1 MKIKVRP
8 EDFIVQEMA
17 ALKVSNRVQ
26 AWQIFRLIK
35 TEWETFD
42 LVDLLARRL
51 KIPKKDI
58 CFGGI
63 KDRFARTE
71 QLISIRN
78 RGRRPQAIEAEARD
92 KRFSLSLVG
101 YSPAPMSARS
111 IRGNRFTITIRS
123 IDQADLE
130 RYVYNAGLIS
140 RWGLPNYYDEQRF
153 GSARHGQGFMGREI
167 FLGNREEALR
177 LFFQPSRHDDR
188 KSRAL
193 KSCVVE
199 NWGNWQ
205 HCLPGAFGD
214 YRRILAYLSE
224 HKRAFHQALSL
235 IDRRFLLFVL
245 NAYQSLLFNR
255 ILSEYLMV
263 FAAEQG
269 LRLDRYVYRWGTFLF
284 FRELSEPLFRRLKET
299 SLPVPGWDSKIRDP
313 MVQRI
318 TRAVLER
325 EGIELRDLKIR
336 QMSRLYVNGIERSAL
351 LLPENFNVLD
361 MEDDELYKNK
371 KKMTLEFSLPR
382 GGYATLILK
391 RLDARSDRE
400 GSR

>member
-8 EDFIVQEMA
+8 EDFVVQELA
-17 ALKVSNRVQ
+17 TLKVSDRVQ

-35 TEWETFD
+35 TEWDTFD
-42 LVDLLARRL
+42 LVDLLSRRL

-58 CFGGI
+58 RFGGI
-63 KDRFARTE
+63 KDRFAHTE

-78 RGRRPQAIEAEARD
+78 RGRQPQAIEAEARD
-92 KRFSLSLVG
+92 KRFNLTLVG

-111 IRGNRFTITIRS
+111 VRSNRFTVTIRS
-123 IDQADLE
+123 IHQADLE
-130 RYVYNAGLIS
+130 RYVYNAGLVS

-167 FLGNREEALR
+167 FLGRREEALR
-177 LFFQPSRHDDR
+177 LFFQPCGHDDR

-193 KSCVVE
+193 KSCVVQ
-199 NWGNWQ
+199 NWGNWR
-205 HCLPGAFGD
+205 HCLPLAFGE

-224 HKRAFHQALSL
+224 HQRAFHRALSL

-255 ILSEYLMV
+255 ILSEYLTV
-263 FAAEQG
+263 FGAEHG
-269 LRLDRYVYRWGTFLF
+269 LQLDRHVYRWGTFLF
-284 FRELSEPLFRRLKET
+284 FKELSEGLVRRLKET
-299 SLPVPGWDSKIRDP
+299 TLPVPGWDSRIRDP
-313 MVQRI
+313 VVQRI
-318 TRAVLER
+318 TSTVLEQ

-336 QMSRLYVNGIERSAL
+336 QMSGMYVNGIERPAL
-351 LLPENFNVLD
+351 MVPENFNVVD
-361 MEDDELYKNK
+361 IEDDELYENK

-382 GGYATLILK
+382 GGYATLVLK
-391 RLDARSDRE
+391 RLCAGGNVE
-400 GSR
+400 GGR

>member
-8 EDFIVQEMA
+8 EDFIVQELA
-17 ALKVSNRVQ
+17 ALEVSDRVQ

-35 TEWETFD
+35 TEWDTFD

-63 KDRFARTE
+63 KDRFAHTE

-78 RGRRPQAIEAEARD
+78 RGRRAQAIEAEARD

-130 RYVYNAGLIS
+130 RYVYNAGLIA

-193 KSCVVE
+193 KSCVVQ

-205 HCLPGAFGD
+205 QCLPGAFGD
-214 YRRILAYLSE
+214 YQRILAYLSE

-263 FAAEQG
+263 FAAEHCLQ
-269 LRLDRYVYRWGTFLF
+269 LDRHVYRWGTFLF
-284 FRELSEPLFRRLKET
+284 FRELSESLFRRLKET

-313 MVQRI
+313 VLQRI
-318 TRAVLER
+318 TRAVLEQ

-351 LLPENFNVLD
+351 LLPKNFNVLD
-361 MEDDELYKNK
+361 IGDDELYKNK
-371 KKMTLEFSLPR
+371 KKMTLEFPLPR

-391 RLDARSDRE
+391 RLDARGNVE
-400 GSR
+400 GRR